1 MGSKLYF
8 PPSMDYVHKIL
19 LSYVREVER
28 VSWSPIIYT
37 IVKRQF
43 KADEVDAQKV
53 RKILQ
58 LNNYERNH
66 ENNNSVSKCSYVQI
80 SNIYLAY
87 VQRKQ

>member
-8 PPSMDYVHKIL
+8 PQSMDYVHKIL
-19 LSYVREVER
+19 LSYER

-58 LNNYERNH
+58 LNNYKRNH
-66 ENNNSVSKCSYVQI
+66 ENNNSVSKCSHVQI